1 MYGGACFDEAAGE
14 HAVEVL
20 EEAISAY
27 GKPESIPSDRGTRFC
42 AAESKKRPKWY
53 STFEKRL
60 NDLGI
65 LHVPAQGGP
74 TPDQRQAGA
83 GAPGEVRR
91 KLRLF
96 HDVAGRPGVCSV
108 NPPHIETDPVARF
121 VRWHNSE
128 RPHMS
133 LDADVGETPE
143 MAFER
148 KTPLPGSDV
157 TDE

>member
-1 MYGGACFDEAAGE
+1 M
-14 HAVEVL
+14 
-20 EEAISAY
+20 
-27 GKPESIPSDRGTRFC
+27 
-42 AAESKKRPKWY
+42 
-53 STFEKRL
+53 
-60 NDLGI
+60 GI
-65 LHVPAQGGP
+65 LHVPARAARPRTNGKLE
-74 TPDQRQAGA
+74 RAR
-83 GAPGEVRR
+83 GEVRR